1 MHEIVNIVAP
11 VFGLILIG
19 WLAAKSG
26 YVSAG
31 SGRVV
36 AEFAFKIA
44 MPALLFRS
52 MLSVGEMPGSP
63 LMLVAAYF
71 LSAALVWITAAALT
85 LAVLR
90 RPAPDAASIA
100 MGSTFSN
107 SVMLGVPLALSA
119 FGPEAAAPAALLISL
134 DTPAL
139 WIAATLH
146 HAFAARTTD
155 GPVLPRLG
163 GVVLDL
169 AKNPIILA
177 LLAGIVGRANG
188 LVVPELPDRLLA
200 LLHQAAV
207 PSALCA
213 LGMSL
218 ATYEIKGQA
227 PTLAVICILKLV
239 AYPLVAYVMCVH
251 VFALPPLWSAVAVL
265 FAAMPVG
272 ANAYLFAQRYE
283 RAVGSVSSAIAVST
297 TIAVLSVAGV
307 LYVLKGWVG

>member
-1 MHEIVNIVAP
+1 MTQIITIVVP

-19 WLAAKSG
+19 WVAARSG

-31 SGRVV
+31 SGRVL

-52 MLSVGEMPGSP
+52 MLSVGDMPGSP
-63 LMLVAAYF
+63 MLLVAAYF
-71 LSAALVWITAAALT
+71 LSAALVWIVATVAT
-85 LAVLR
+85 LLLLR
-90 RPAPDAASIA
+90 RSAPDAAGIA

-139 WIAATLH
+139 WIIATLH
-146 HAFAARTTD
+146 HAFATRND

-163 GVVLDL
+163 GVILDL

-177 LLAGIVGRANG
+177 LLAGIAARAWG
-188 LVVPELPDRLLA
+188 VVVPELPDRMLMLLQ
-200 LLHQAAV
+200 QAAV

-227 PTLAVICILKLV
+227 PTLALICILKLV
-239 AYPLVAYVMCVH
+239 LFPVAAYVFCVL
-251 VFALPPLWSAVAVL
+251 VFQLPPLWSAIAIL
-265 FAAMPVG
+265 FASMPVG

-297 TIAVLSVAGV
+297 AIAVVSVAGV

>member
-1 MHEIVNIVAP
+1 
-11 VFGLILIG
+11 
-19 WLAAKSG
+19 
-26 YVSAG
+26 
-31 SGRVV
+31 
-36 AEFAFKIA
+36 
-44 MPALLFRS
+44 
-52 MLSVGEMPGSP
+52 
-63 LMLVAAYF
+63 MLVAAYF
-71 LSAALVWITAAALT
+71 LSAALVWIAATALT

-146 HAFAARTTD
+146 HAFAARSTD

-239 AYPLVAYVMCVH
+239 VYPLIAFVLCVH

>member
-1 MHEIVNIVAP
+1 
-11 VFGLILIG
+11 
-19 WLAAKSG
+19 
-26 YVSAG
+26 
-31 SGRVV
+31 
-36 AEFAFKIA
+36 
-44 MPALLFRS
+44 
-52 MLSVGEMPGSP
+52 
-63 LMLVAAYF
+63 
-71 LSAALVWITAAALT
+71 
-85 LAVLR
+85 
-90 RPAPDAASIA
+90 
-100 MGSTFSN
+100 
-107 SVMLGVPLALSA
+107 
-119 FGPEAAAPAALLISL
+119 
-134 DTPAL
+134 
-139 WIAATLH
+139 
-146 HAFAARTTD
+146 
-155 GPVLPRLG
+155 
-163 GVVLDL
+163 VLDL

-239 AYPLVAYVMCVH
+239 VYPLIAFVLCVH

-283 RAVGSVSSAIAVST
+283 RAVGSVSSAIAV
-297 TIAVLSVAGV
+297 LSVAGV